1 MSAVRSISHPRLDSI
16 IASVLAKDDK
26 HARSKEELHQNG
38 AALDIRLHQWD
49 WELAYLHG
57 RVFEWRRNGSPE
69 EDTYTSFRAYLLTKI
84 SEHIMY
90 ELQTLNVIIAASQ
103 RAMSSADVPRQ
114 YAGHVRLFIERIAP
128 GEITRRMYLEEWRDY
143 TAAQTRG
150 THSVAQMHAMLEDAR
165 KELLHLRARSQEFR
179 RIGRD
184 LEQLVKGLQQ
194 MAKDG
199 VAVELASAATPAERT
214 YRFGGSGLRAP
225 MKRLVLKK
233 PAVPLISQSRTR
245 LPPLPQH

>member
-16 IASVLAKDDK
+16 IASVLTKDDK

-38 AALDIRLHQWD
+38 GVLDTRLHQWD
-49 WELAYLHG
+49 WELDYLHG
-57 RVFEWRRNGSPE
+57 RIFEWRANGSPD
-69 EDTYTSFRAYLLTKI
+69 EDAYASFRSYLLTKI
-84 SEHIMY
+84 SEHIVY
-90 ELQTLNVIIAASQ
+90 ELQMLNVIIAASQ
-103 RAMSSADVPRQ
+103 RAMCSADVPRQ

-128 GEITRRMYLEEWRDY
+128 GEITRRMYLEEWKGY

-150 THSVAQMHAMLEDAR
+150 KHSAAQMHAMLESTR
-165 KELLHLRARSQEFR
+165 KELQNLRARSQEFR

-194 MAKDG
+194 MAEDG
-199 VAVELASAATPAERT
+199 VELASAVTPAERT
-214 YRFGGSGLRAP
+214 RRFGGSGLKAP
-225 MKRLVLKK
+225 VKRLAFKK
-233 PAVPLISQSRTR
+233 PEVPSISQTRTR